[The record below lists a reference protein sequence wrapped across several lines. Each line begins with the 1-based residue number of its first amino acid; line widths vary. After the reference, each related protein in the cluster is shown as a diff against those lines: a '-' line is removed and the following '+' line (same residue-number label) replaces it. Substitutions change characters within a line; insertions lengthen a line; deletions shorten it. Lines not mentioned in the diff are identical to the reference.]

1 MPIYFKCYNMHDDM
15 NRVPKEI
22 MNSIRKNKVGSWVD
36 RRESFVLFGHGC
48 LGLELACLL
57 PWVSQFGAEVLE
69 WSRSKRETKSE
80 RIQGAERDIW
90 VRFVSLVFCFY
101 YFFIIGFFI

>member
-57 PWVSQFGAEVLE
+57 PWVSQFGAEG
-69 WSRSKRETKSE
+69 WSGANQREKR
-80 RIQGAERDIW
+80 R
-90 VRFVSLVFCFY
+90 VREFKGQREIFGL
-101 YFFIIGFFI
+101 GL